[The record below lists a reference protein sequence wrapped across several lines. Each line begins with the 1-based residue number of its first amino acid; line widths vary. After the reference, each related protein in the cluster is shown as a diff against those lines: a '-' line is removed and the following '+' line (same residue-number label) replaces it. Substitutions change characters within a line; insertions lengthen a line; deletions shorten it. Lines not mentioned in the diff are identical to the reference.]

1 MTRNHM
7 TKGDIS
13 EEIKKVKIA
22 EKGITKDSFDK
33 LKILCAGLKSEKEVS
48 LLQKSTDETLN
59 FRTICCAKNAISN
72 LFEGDYLN
80 AWYEIT
86 DMLDYKKDDEY
97 LSCDEVAIMSM
108 VVELFVSRLESER
121 K

>member
-7 TKGDIS
+7 TRGDVS
-13 EEIKKVKIA
+13 EEIKKIKIT

-48 LLQKSTDETLN
+48 LFQKSTDETLN
-59 FRTICCAKNAISN
+59 LRTMCCAKNAISN
-72 LFEGDYLN
+72 LFEGNYLN

-108 VVELFVSRLESER
+108 VVELFVARLENER